1 MSAEVN
7 PYQSP
12 EYSAGDSSTYSG
24 ESIIRVSRTTSYAD
38 RPRAYRILVD
48 GVERAQL
55 KAGDS
60 IDIPVDAGSHTVAAK
75 VDWCGSPTV
84 SVTTQLGSTTTLEC
98 ASNLQGSRLF
108 LAIFYTILFR
118 DQYLTLAET

>member
-1 MSAEVN
+1 MSADIN

-12 EYSAGDSSTYSG
+12 NTSAGDSSPNDG
-24 ESIIRVSRTTSYAD
+24 DSIIRVTRTESYAD
-38 RPRAYRILVD
+38 RLRAYRILVD
-48 GVERAQL
+48 GVERARL

-60 IDIPVDAGSHTVAAK
+60 VDILVGAGSHAVAAK

-84 SVTTQLGSTTTLEC
+84 DVTTRPGSTATMEC
-98 ASNLQGSRLF
+98 ASNLQGPRIF
-108 LAIFYTILFR
+108 LAIFYTTLFR